1 MNSVNLIGNL
11 VKDVEIRHVSSGMP
25 IGQSTI
31 AINKKVKGVD
41 QTSFIDITMFNKTAE
56 NIAKYFHKGNKIA
69 ITGHLQQ
76 DRWEDKQTGKTMTRL
91 YVVVDGFDF
100 MQAPKDG
107 NQNISQSSPLADP
120 WGYHS
125 EADDDIPF

>member
-11 VKDVEIRHVSSGMP
+11 VKDVEIRHVSSGMA

-31 AINKKVKGVD
+31 AINKKIKGID
-41 QTSFIDITMFNKTAE
+41 QTSFIDIKMFDKTAE

-76 DRWEDKQTGKTMTRL
+76 DKWEDKQTGKTMTKL

-107 NQNISQSSPLADP
+107 NQNTSQSSPLADP

-125 EADDDIPF
+125 EDDMAIPF

>member
-11 VKDVEIRHVSSGMP
+11 VKDLEIRNTASGMAV
-25 IGQSTI
+25 GRSTI
-31 AINKKVKGVD
+31 AINKKIKGVD
-41 QTSFIDITMFNKTAE
+41 STSFIDITAFDKIAE
-56 NIAKYFHKGNKIA
+56 NIAKFFRKGNKIA

-76 DRWEDKQTGKTMTRL
+76 DTWEDKQTGKTITKL

-107 NQNISQSSPLADP
+107 NQTTSQSSPLADP

-125 EADDDIPF
+125 EDDMAIPF